1 MQIFKYDGTI
11 YPAGRVW
18 KIKLALPQMFFGLRR
33 TNARIPLPS
42 HHLLNKIRR
51 YIQRV
56 SSQSSVLIPNWLGDA
71 FEEPE
76 SCDPLLA
83 AKNYAS
89 LSKKEVRFQDSRVIK
104 TKKKKRTRISL
115 SSSRRKF
122 RVFLSDNFQES
133 RKPRNSEIGQE
144 SGCRE

>member
-1 MQIFKYDGTI
+1 
-11 YPAGRVW
+11 
-18 KIKLALPQMFFGLRR
+18 MFFGLRR

-42 HHLLNKIRR
+42 RRLPNKIRR

-104 TKKKKRTRISL
+104 TEKKKNSHLTFELAEEIP
-115 SSSRRKF
+115 
-122 RVFLSDNFQES
+122 RVFEW
-133 RKPRNSEIGQE
+133 
-144 SGCRE
+144 